1 VGVGETPPRPGGAP
15 IRPTGDTG
23 VVSGEPGSV
32 DDDNVC
38 LGCGLCC
45 DGTLFS
51 HLGVLDEQDLGLPL
65 RQLGVRLIVESDPPA
80 FELPCP
86 ALADGACTIYHQ
98 GRPRACSWF
107 VCDLADAVAAGRTAP
122 ADARAT
128 IASTK
133 ALRDR
138 VAAGEVPEQVLRD
151 QVVAHFRRDAGSG

>member
-1 VGVGETPPRPGGAP
+1 VSDERIAVEGE
-15 IRPTGDTG
+15 
-23 VVSGEPGSV
+23 
-32 DDDNVC
+32 NVC

-51 HLGVLDEQDLGLPL
+51 HLGVLDEHDLGYPL

-86 ALADGACTIYHQ
+86 ALADGACTIYDQ

-107 VCDLADAVAAGRTAP
+107 VCDLAEAVAAGRTAP

-128 IASTK
+128 IAATQ

-138 VAAGEVPEQVLRD
+138 VRAGEASEQALRS
-151 QVVAHFRRDAGSG
+151 QVVAHFRRDAG

>member
-1 VGVGETPPRPGGAP
+1 VPIVSAAAEGAHDGG
-15 IRPTGDTG
+15 
-23 VVSGEPGSV
+23 
-32 DDDNVC
+32 DDNVC

-51 HLGVLDEQDLGLPL
+51 HLGVLDEQDLGFPL
-65 RQLGVRLIVESDPPA
+65 RQLGVKLIAEAEPPA

-107 VCDLADAVAAGRTAP
+107 VCDLAAAVAEGRTAP
-122 ADARAT
+122 VQARAT
-128 IASTK
+128 IVATQ

-138 VAAGEVPEQVLRD
+138 VRAGEAPAEALRA
-151 QVVAHFRRDAGSG
+151 QVVAHFRHDAG